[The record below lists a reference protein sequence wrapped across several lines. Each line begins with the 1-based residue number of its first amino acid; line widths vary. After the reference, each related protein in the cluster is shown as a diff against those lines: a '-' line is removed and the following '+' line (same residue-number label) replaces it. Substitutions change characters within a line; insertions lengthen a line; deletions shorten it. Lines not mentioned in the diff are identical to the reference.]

1 MQVTADTL
9 ITREE
14 HVEKEMFITLE
25 GVFEVIMGERR
36 VAILEK
42 GDIFGEVA
50 FFRASGKR
58 SATVKALTDGR
69 LLVLRR
75 KFLKEM
81 AKRDPD
87 TAFNILFNLGSML
100 SERFVAIRSLI
111 V

>member
-1 MQVTADTL
+1 MRNPWEAAML
-9 ITREE
+9 
-14 HVEKEMFITLE
+14 EKLLPQ
-25 GVFEVIMGERR
+25 
-36 VAILEK
+36 LEK
-42 GDIFGEVA
+42 GDLFGEVA

>member
-50 FFRASGKR
+50 FFRA
-58 SATVKALTDGR
+58 TVKALTDGR